1 MANNLTSNITR
12 KIMRAFIPAFEKER
26 VLTKTVDTQ
35 LFKGEFTPAS
45 GTTVD
50 IKRPHQ
56 YLAQETSG
64 GDISGGTDNTIIA
77 GKATATVQNY
87 ITVPIPWTNKEEAL
101 ELDQMVEILKPA
113 AEECVTVLETN
124 LYNFMVKYA
133 ALSVGDPDEAVDSW
147 ADLAQ
152 VAALAKAV
160 GVPMGKLT
168 YVMNPFSITN
178 LAKTQAGLNAAAPLV
193 KTAWEMSQIASP
205 FAGLNAISSAAMGSR
220 TATDAADMTGALSAN
235 ADCTYA
241 TAKDSMTQTLS
252 VTGFSANATIKAG
265 DVVEVTGR
273 YICNRRTRQRIF
285 DASGNPLPWRAT
297 VTADVLL
304 DGSGEGDIVVS
315 GPALYEANGQY
326 NNVSAALASG
336 DVITVLGTTS
346 ALYQPNLWYH
356 KNAFSVAFVKLPK
369 LYSTDTIATTSDGI
383 SIRVSKYSDG
393 DKNTQKIR
401 FDLLPAFGCMNP
413 FFAGHG
419 YGGF

>member
-1 MANNLTSNITR
+1 MANSFDSNITR

-45 GTTVD
+45 GSYVD
-50 IKRPHQ
+50 IKRSHQ

-64 GDISGGTDNTIIA
+64 GDISAGTDNSIIA

-87 ITVPIPWTNKEEAL
+87 ITVPIPWSNKEEAL
-101 ELDQMVEILKPA
+101 EMDQMEEILRPA

-124 LYNFMVKYA
+124 LYTFMVKYA
-133 ALSVGDPDEAVDSW
+133 ALAVGDPDEAVDSW

-152 VAALAKAV
+152 AAALAKAV

-168 YVMNPFSITN
+168 YVMNPFTITN
-178 LAKTQAGLNAAAPLV
+178 LAKTQAGLNASAPLV

-220 TATDAADMTGALSAN
+220 TATSSADLVGALSATP
-235 ADCTYA
+235 DGTYL
-241 TAKDSMTQTLS
+241 TAKDSMTQSLA
-252 VTGFSANATIKAG
+252 VTGFTASATIKAG
-265 DVVEVTGR
+265 DVIEVTGK
-273 YICNRRTRQRIF
+273 YMCNRRTRQVIF
-285 DASGNPLPWRAT
+285 DSTGTAVKWRAT
-297 VTADVLL
+297 VTADVTL
-304 DGSGEGDIVVS
+304 DSSGEGTIVVS
-315 GPALYEANGQY
+315 GPAIYETNGQY
-326 NNVSAALASG
+326 NNISAALASG
-336 DVITVLGTTS
+336 DVITILGTAS
-346 ALYQPNLWYH
+346 KQYQPNLWYH
-356 KNAFSVAFVKLPK
+356 KGAFSVAFVKLPK
-369 LYSTDTIATTSDGI
+369 LYSTDTVATTSDGI
-383 SIRVSKYSDG
+383 SIRVSKYADG
-393 DKNTQKIR
+393 DANTQKIR